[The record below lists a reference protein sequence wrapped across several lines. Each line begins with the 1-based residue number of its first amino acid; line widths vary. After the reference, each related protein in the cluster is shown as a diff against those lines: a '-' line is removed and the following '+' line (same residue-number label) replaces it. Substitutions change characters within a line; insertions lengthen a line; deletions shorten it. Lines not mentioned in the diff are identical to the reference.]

1 MLINPYPTE
10 TEWSVTNCHSLWA
23 KSTKTPHFSTGPLAR
38 PFARSLAP
46 LTRSLAPHCSLRSL
60 IRSLAHF
67 AHSLACGTVNDWM
80 AILSVFFPVLDRS
93 EA

>member
-23 KSTKTPHFSTGPLAR
+23 KSTKTPDFSTGPLAR

-46 LTRSLAPHCSLRSL
+46 LTRTAHSH
-60 IRSLAHF
+60 RSLAHF
-67 AHSLACGTVNDWM
+67 THSLARGTVNEWM
-80 AILSVFFPVLDRS
+80 IIYSLFFSILAHSVMV
-93 EA
+93 E